1 GFDELHGV
9 VDCHARVHR
18 TPGGVDVQRDVLVG
32 ILGLEKEQ
40 LGHNKVCRLIIDRT
54 DKENNA
60 LTQQARV
67 NVVRTFAAARLLDN
81 DGHVAQPCGH
91 DGVAPVHRGVEVSE
105 SLHIY
110 AVPIS
115 SSKATVSSVTWALDN
130 MCSTTL
136 SSSTRASTSARRSR
150 SDR

>member
-1 GFDELHGV
+1 FDELHAV
-9 VDCHARVHR
+9 VACHARVHR
-18 TPGGVDVQRDVLVG
+18 PPGGVVVQRDVLVG
-32 ILGLEKEQ
+32 SLGLDEEQ
-40 LGHNKVCRLIIDRT
+40 LGHNKGCRLIFDRS
-54 DKENNA
+54 DKEINV

-67 NVVRTFAAARLLDN
+67 NVVRTFVATRLLAN

-136 SSSTRASTSARRSR
+136 SSSTRASTSARRS
-150 SDR
+150 